1 MLTVADQYR
10 IRQAYYIE
18 KKSQREIAREMGYS
32 RNTVKKAIEQDE
44 AFAYRRQ
51 EPPKAPVLGPY
62 KERLKE
68 LVEANREL
76 PRKQRYTARKMYDLI
91 RAEGYGGAESTVRY
105 YVAQLRKATRK
116 QRVYLPLAYEPG
128 VDMQM
133 DWGEAVVE
141 LGGEVTTVKLFVTRW
156 CYSRKVFV
164 AAYPSEK
171 QECFLDGHVRAFHFF
186 GGVPQRI
193 IYDNLKPAVQRI
205 LEGRNREEQA
215 LFLAFRNHYVFE
227 SRYCNPASGH
237 EKGGVENDVG
247 YARRNFLPGRPAF
260 ADYEELNAYLAAQCQ
275 QADARTVYGQSQSV
289 QEAWQVEQDHLR
301 ALPHHEFACCATRE
315 ASVNKYSQIQF
326 ETNRYSVPTDQAYRV
341 VTVRA
346 FPFRLEILHH
356 DQVLATHQRS
366 YAREQDIIDPL
377 HYLPLLEQRPGAFE
391 HARPMR
397 QLRQSWD
404 PIYDDL
410 LAHLQQRLTSAR
422 AIREFVRILSLH
434 RCYPPEAVTDAV
446 KQALGCGSAH
456 LDNVTLCLHQ
466 ALIPETL
473 PPQLDLSAQPAL
485 AEVGQ
490 QPIDLAVYDQLLQG
504 GSHVH

>member
-1 MLTVADQYR
+1 MLEVANQYR

-18 KKSQREIAREMGYS
+18 KKSRREIARELGYS
-32 RNTVKKAIEQDE
+32 RNTVKKAIEQDKP
-44 AFAYRRQ
+44 FGYRRQ
-51 EPPKAPVLGPY
+51 HASPSPVLGPY
-62 KERLKE
+62 KERLRE

-76 PRKQRYTARKMYDLI
+76 RRKQRYTARKMYEVI
-91 RAEGYGGAESTVRY
+91 REEGYGGAESTVRY
-105 YVAQLRKATRK
+105 YVAQLRKETRK
-116 QRVYLPLAYEPG
+116 HRVYLPLDYEPG
-128 VDMQM
+128 VDLPM

-141 LGGEVTTVKLFVTRW
+141 VGGEVVTVRLFYMRW
-156 CYSRKVFV
+156 CYSRKLFV

-171 QECFLDGHVRAFHFF
+171 QECFLDGHVRAFHYF

-193 IYDNLKPAVQRI
+193 IYDNLKPAVLRI

-247 YARRNFLPGRPAF
+247 YVRRNGLAGRPAF
-260 ADYEELNAYLAAQCQ
+260 VDYEDLNAYWLAQCQ
-275 QADARTVYGQSQSV
+275 QADERTVHGQPQPV
-289 QEAWQVEQDHLR
+289 TAAWSVEQAQIR
-301 ALPHHEFACCATRE
+301 ALPAHDFACCVSRE
-315 ASVNKYSQIQF
+315 LKVNKYSQVQF
-326 ETNRYSVPTDQAYRV
+326 ETNRYSVPTDQAYRA
-341 VTVRA
+341 VTLRA
-346 FPFRLEILHH
+346 YPFRIELLYH
-356 DQVLATHQRS
+356 DPVLATHARS
-366 YAREQDIIDPL
+366 YAREQDILDPL

-410 LAHLQQRLTSAR
+410 LDHLQHRLTGAR

-434 RCYPPEAVTDAV
+434 RCYPPEAVTAAV
-446 KQALGCGSAH
+446 KQALACGSAH

-466 ALIPETL
+466 ALMPDTP
-473 PPQLDLSAQPAL
+473 PPQLDLSTHPTLAQ
-485 AEVGQ
+485 VGH
-490 QPIDLAVYDQLLQG
+490 QPVDLTVYDQLLRG